1 MGYQLREKD
10 WEEKFPLEKYKKED
24 AGEE

>member
-1 MGYQLREKD
+1 MGYQQREKD
-10 WEEKFPLEKYKKED
+10 WEEKFPLEKNKKED